1 MNKKVLARLII
12 EYRKLSIFLCLILFL
27 GLSQGLSKLAFNPDL
42 ETFFPEGHPATE
54 LKHDIDDT
62 FLPTDS
68 LIIAISGGKE
78 TIFKKQTLNVIEKL
92 TELSWT
98 TPFSVRADS
107 LTNFS

>member
-62 FLPTDS
+62 ILPTDS
-68 LIIAISGGKE
+68 LIIAKSVGK
-78 TIFKKQTLNVIEKL
+78 
-92 TELSWT
+92 
-98 TPFSVRADS
+98 
-107 LTNFS
+107 

>member
-54 LKHDIDDT
+54 LKHDIDAVSYT
-62 FLPTDS
+62 HLTLPTR
-68 LIIAISGGKE
+68 LM
-78 TIFKKQTLNVIEKL
+78 V
-92 TELSWT
+92 
-98 TPFSVRADS
+98 
-107 LTNFS
+107 